1 MKRRAFITLLGGAAV
16 AWPLTARAQEAHV
29 PVVGVLRPNRQDVL
43 ETFAEPFRRYMKAIG
58 WEEGRN
64 IRFLFAWMG
73 GRNERATELAGELIA
88 QKVDLIITFGDPAI
102 RAMQRATQAIP
113 IVGMTDDMI
122 GSGLAAS
129 LARPGGNTTGVS
141 ILASELDVKRL
152 EILHEFVPQ
161 ARRIAVLVDTT
172 TISTRAQLVSAARN
186 LGVELVP
193 FEAQSPDEISRML
206 DAIATAK
213 VAAVNVLASPL
224 LNLARLQIIERM
236 RVYRLPAIYQWP
248 ESGEDGALLAYGPR
262 QVLCYRHVVSLVD
275 KVLRGAKPADLPIEQ
290 PSKFELVVNLKTASA
305 LDMTISPALLLRA
318 DEVIE

>member
-1 MKRRAFITLLGGAAV
+1 MKRRTFITLLGGAA
-16 AWPLTARAQEAHV
+16 AWPLAARAQQQAM
-29 PVVGVLRPNRQDVL
+29 PVIGVLRPNRQHVV

-64 IRFLFAWMG
+64 IRFLFAWTE
-73 GRNERATELAGELIA
+73 GRNERAPALASELVA
-88 QKVDLIITFGDPAI
+88 QNVDLIITFGDPAI
-102 RAMQRATQAIP
+102 RAVQGATQAIP
-113 IVGMTDDMI
+113 IVAMTDDMV
-122 GSGLAAS
+122 GSGLVAS

-152 EILHEFVPQ
+152 EILHEFIPQ
-161 ARRIAVLVDTT
+161 ARRIALLIDTT
-172 TISTRAQLVSAARN
+172 TISTGSQLSKAARE

-193 FEAQSPDEISRML
+193 FDAQSPDEVSRML
-206 DAIATAK
+206 DDIAAAK
-213 VAAVNVLASPL
+213 VDAVNVLASPL
-224 LNLARLQIIERM
+224 LNLARLQIIDRM

-248 ESGEDGALLAYGPR
+248 ESAEDGALLAYGPR

-290 PSKFELVVNLKTASA
+290 PSKYELVVNLKAASA
-305 LDMTISPALLLRA
+305 IGMTIPPTLLLRA